1 LTDGSI
7 FIVILKKTS
16 ITPASPSRPYRVFVP
31 NLTFD
36 KNWLFLWSGLVI
48 GGLIASSVAEPLA
61 LLFFGFRAL
70 KGPKETIEAFFV
82 LAFFLLGNPNFVSGD
97 AKTLRYLI
105 YFLGFAAVFFRKS
118 APKTPFRTYLW
129 AFLFIFLLASALGQ
143 MPVLSALKVISFF
156 IGVYTLIEGFA
167 HTRHL
172 KVYWFR
178 FVNTFF
184 LFLVGGSIVFFLL
197 GMGYERNNSGFQ
209 GILIHPQA
217 FGPLMGVVTAWF
229 TGIWLVA
236 KKPTSFMTGL
246 VGVSFVFIYMS
257 QSRTAM
263 GSMLLGGGLAYLLSL
278 MRQQRIPNHQR
289 LYRLAGLVF
298 AGLIIGAILNP
309 SRLQQTIIGFI
320 QKDDIEESNVAAAFE
335 DSRGFLVEASLRNF
349 REHPIFGIGL
359 GVPTDYQYTDVSQ
372 FKTVAG
378 IPISA
383 SVEKGFLPT
392 AILEEM
398 GLTGAFMTLLMLGL
412 LIGRV
417 WSRHSFMSLWL
428 LLSALLIN
436 VGEAVLFSVGGLG
449 LFVWLIAAMTYSS
462 DLLRPQK
469 IRRPVKRKKQPSVA
483 PASI

>member
-1 LTDGSI
+1 L
-7 FIVILKKTS
+7 
-16 ITPASPSRPYRVFVP
+16 VF
-31 NLTFD
+31 
-36 KNWLFLWSGLVI
+36 
-48 GGLIASSVAEPLA
+48 GGLIASSIVEPLA

-70 KGPKETIEAFFV
+70 KGPKETVEAFFV

-156 IGVYTLIEGFA
+156 IGVYTLVEAFA
-167 HTRHL
+167 QTRHL

-184 LFLVGGSIVFFLL
+184 LFLVGGSVVFFLL

-209 GILIHPQA
+209 GILIHPQT

-229 TGIWLVA
+229 TGIWLVT
-236 KKPTSFMTGL
+236 KKPTSIMTGL
-246 VGVSFVFIYMS
+246 VGLSFVFIYMS

-278 MRQQRIPNHQR
+278 MRKQRIPNHQR

-309 SRLQQTIIGFI
+309 SRVQQTIIGFI
-320 QKDDIEESNVAAAFE
+320 QKGDIEESNVAAAFE

-349 REHPIFGIGL
+349 RAHPIFGIGL

-398 GLTGAFMTLLMLGL
+398 GLAGAFMTLLMLGL

-449 LFVWLIAAMTYSS
+449 LFVWLIAAMTYNS
-462 DLLRPQK
+462 DLLGPQK
-469 IRRPVKRKKQPSVA
+469 MRRPVKRKKLSSLA
-483 PASI
+483 PAST